1 MLAVSTSAP
10 APRSICTVM
19 AMCGAEGTRRPR
31 WRIST
36 PLSKRGAASSRPET
50 NCEDADASRV
60 TAPPASDPVPR
71 TANGMAPRPPSSM
84 TAPSSRS
91 AARMGA
97 TGRWE
102 ARASPWNSTVAAVSA
117 ATGGTKRITVPALPT
132 STRVPPA
139 GRPGVTRQ
147 VPAGRSIG
155 AGVDA
160 GAQRGQRPGH
170 QQRVPGVQR
179 AGDRAGPVGERGEDQ
194 RPVGHGL
201 RARQR
206 HARPHRAGRGRRR
219 PAPAILAGR
228 LVRVHAASL
237 GHFTWISSRSRGG
250 RRGPAGSHQAGRR
263 DGGMAGA
270 GGTGAAGGQRP
281 PPGGR
286 ATGRWPMFGRH
297 VSWL

>member
-31 WRIST
+31 WRTST

-132 STRVPPA
+132 STRVSPA
-139 GRPGVTRQ
+139 GRPGATRQ
-147 VPAGRSIG
+147 VPG
-155 AGVDA
+155 AASGVDA

-179 AGDRAGPVGERGEDQ
+179 AGDGAGPVGERGEDQ

-219 PAPAILAGR
+219 PAPASLAGR

-237 GHFTWISSRSRGG
+237 GHFTWISSRSRGAAA
-250 RRGPAGSHQAGRR
+250 GPPGPPGGPAGRR
-263 DGGMAGA
+263 DGRRWRDGPPPAGS
-270 GGTGAAGGQRP
+270 GGR
-281 PPGGR
+281 PGGR